1 MFDLSGKTALVTGAS
16 RGIGRA
22 IALALAGAGARVAV
36 HYGANTQAAKETVTA
51 IEDAGGTAFAVQA
64 DLAEPGAADTLID
77 ALAAELH
84 GDPLDILVNNAGI
97 GAYGGIGTVSEDD
110 YDRVFAVNTKALFFI
125 TRKALALMPDGGR
138 IINTGSGVTRI
149 AFPEGIAYAM
159 AKGAVDTFTLALAA
173 ELGPRGIT
181 VNTVAPGIIDTDIN
195 ASWLRDNAEA
205 QAASAARAA
214 LGRVGRP
221 EDIAGPVLFLASQA
235 GQWTTGQII
244 DATGGSHLSPAAAR
258 AEPTPGSA
266 PCHRSRGLRHHQ
278 GPLEEAAR

>member
-64 DLAEPGAADTLID
+64 DLAESGAADTLID
-77 ALAAELH
+77 ALAAELR
-84 GDPLDILVNNAGI
+84 GEALDILVNNAGI

-149 AFPEGIAYAM
+149 AFPDGIAYAM

-244 DATGGSHLSPAAAR
+244 DATGGSHL
-258 AEPTPGSA
+258 
-266 PCHRSRGLRHHQ
+266 
-278 GPLEEAAR
+278 

>member
-64 DLAEPGAADTLID
+64 DLAESGAADTLID
-77 ALAAELH
+77 ALAAELRW
-84 GDPLDILVNNAGI
+84 DPLDILVNNAGI

-149 AFPEGIAYAM
+149 AFPDGIAYAM

-244 DATGGSHLSPAAAR
+244 DATGGSHL
-258 AEPTPGSA
+258 
-266 PCHRSRGLRHHQ
+266 
-278 GPLEEAAR
+278 